1 MTSGTEYVTREGIT
15 LGELWCPFC
24 GCNVETYDAED
35 VEVFDGCVAGT
46 LRWRC
51 EKCGKESFL
60 DFRAEYESVDL
71 YADQGDGYALR
82 REFSLPPK
90 KAGGRQKT
98 KSSGRRGSR

>member
-1 MTSGTEYVTREGIT
+1 MTSGTEYVTCEGIA

-35 VEVFDGCVAGT
+35 VEALDGCVAGT

-51 EKCGKESFL
+51 GKCGERGFL
-60 DFRAEYESVDL
+60 DFTAEYESVVL

-82 REFSLPPK
+82 RELPPPPK
-90 KAGGRQKT
+90 KTGGRRKA
-98 KSSGRRGSR
+98 KGAGRRGSR